1 MADRSRDNLMSETK
15 QGRTYIDWKNMKKQ
29 TVQIDAEGNLTEI
42 ELPDPTKPRSLQDL
56 LDKRAKRMGR

>member
-1 MADRSRDNLMSETK
+1 MSETK

-42 ELPDPTKPRSLQDL
+42 ELPDPTKPRNLQDL